1 MGFKVK
7 EIRLAKNISQ
17 EELSKASGVSR
28 QTISDLESGEVVN
41 TTTSTLAKLADA
53 LECKVGD
60 IFCPQRLVQQTTTA
74 RGGEEMEDN
83 DTLSI
88 IAFIASLLAFI
99 AAFSRQ

>member
-28 QTISDLESGEVVN
+28 KTISELESGEVVN

-60 IFCPQRLVQQTTTA
+60 IFCP
-74 RGGEEMEDN
+74 
-83 DTLSI
+83 
-88 IAFIASLLAFI
+88 
-99 AAFSRQ
+99 

>member
-1 MGFKVK
+1 MGFEVK

-28 QTISDLESGEVVN
+28 QTISELESGKVVN

-60 IFCPQRLVQQTTTA
+60 IFCP
-74 RGGEEMEDN
+74 
-83 DTLSI
+83 
-88 IAFIASLLAFI
+88 
-99 AAFSRQ
+99 

>member
-7 EIRLAKNISQ
+7 EVRLAKNISQ

-28 QTISDLESGEVVN
+28 QTICELESGEVLN

-60 IFCPQRLVQQTTTA
+60 IFCP
-74 RGGEEMEDN
+74 
-83 DTLSI
+83 
-88 IAFIASLLAFI
+88 
-99 AAFSRQ
+99 

>member
-1 MGFKVK
+1 MTKIKSSIILDNKENERREIMGFKVK

-60 IFCPQRLVQQTTTA
+60 IFCP
-74 RGGEEMEDN
+74 
-83 DTLSI
+83 
-88 IAFIASLLAFI
+88 
-99 AAFSRQ
+99 

>member
-28 QTISDLESGEVVN
+28 QTISDLESCEIVN

-60 IFCPQRLVQQTTTA
+60 IFCP
-74 RGGEEMEDN
+74 
-83 DTLSI
+83 
-88 IAFIASLLAFI
+88 
-99 AAFSRQ
+99 